1 MNQPVSISLF
11 NVFLMMIIIA
21 GSIGLSIAGMVI
33 LLRKRHSQAVKFDPM
48 HISELIKLIVSVAS
62 FVTVCITLILLV
74 YQNRTIVLQTRYSW
88 ESVESNVFG
97 IVTNQTLAEDQ
108 MFVNAPEL
116 RPYFYHGKLISDT
129 DPLAEKVKAAAE
141 YLLDYFDSQAT
152 QLSKYPN
159 LWRSEKDAWEANI
172 VDQFA
177 WSPVLCW
184 YLEENKTWWSDEL
197 YSLKGKGEEKRKKG
211 HTQQP
216 LFDTVKNRGEIQSNN
231 IQRRE

>member
-1 MNQPVSISLF
+1 
-11 NVFLMMIIIA
+11 
-21 GSIGLSIAGMVI
+21 
-33 LLRKRHSQAVKFDPM
+33 M

-74 YQNRTIVLQTRYSW
+74 YQNHTIVLQTRYSW
-88 ESVESNVFG
+88 QSVENNVFG

-108 MFVNAPEL
+108 LFVNAPEL
-116 RPYFYHGKLISDT
+116 RPYFYHGKLITPD

-152 QLSKYPN
+152 QLKKYPN

-172 VDQFA
+172 IDQFA

-184 YLEENKTWWSDEL
+184 YV
-197 YSLKGKGEEKRKKG
+197 GGE
-211 HTQQP
+211 
-216 LFDTVKNRGEIQSNN
+216 
-231 IQRRE
+231 

>member
-21 GSIGLSIAGMVI
+21 GSIGLSIGGMVI

-48 HISELIKLIVSVAS
+48 HISDLIKLIVSVAS
-62 FVTVCITLILLV
+62 FITVCITLILLV

-88 ESVESNVFG
+88 QSVESNVFG

-116 RPYFYHGKLISDT
+116 RPYFYHGKLITAS

-152 QLSKYPN
+152 QLKKYPN

-184 YLEENKTWWSDEL
+184 YLEVNKTWWSDEL
-197 YSLKGKGEEKRKKG
+197 YALMVKGEERRKKG
-211 HTQQP
+211 HKQQP
-216 LFDTVKNRGEIQSNN
+216 LFDAVNNRGEIQSNN
-231 IQRRE
+231 IQRR

>member
-1 MNQPVSISLF
+1 MNQPASMSLF
-11 NVFLMMIIIA
+11 NVFLIMIIIA

-48 HISELIKLIVSVAS
+48 HISDLIKLIVSVAS
-62 FVTVCITLILLV
+62 FITVCITLILLV
-74 YQNRTIVLQTRYSW
+74 YQNRTIVLQTRYSGQ
-88 ESVESNVFG
+88 SVESNVFG
-97 IVTNQTLAEDQ
+97 IVTNQSLAEDQ

-116 RPYFYHGKLISDT
+116 RPYFYHGKLITDT

-152 QLSKYPN
+152 QLAKYPN

-172 VDQFA
+172 IDQFA

-184 YLEENKTWWSDEL
+184 YLEVNKTWWSDEL
-197 YSLKGKGEEKRKKG
+197 YALKGKGEDKRIKG

-216 LFDTVKNRGEIQSNN
+216 YFNTGRDSAGTPSNAT
-231 IQRRE
+231 IRK

>member
-11 NVFLMMIIIA
+11 SVFLMIIIIA
-21 GSIGLSIAGMVI
+21 ASIGISIAVLVI
-33 LLRKRHSQAVKFDPM
+33 LLRKRHSQAVKFEPM

-74 YQNRTIVLQTRYSW
+74 YQTRTIVLQTRYSW
-88 ESVESNVFG
+88 QSVESNVFG

-108 MFVNAPEL
+108 MFLNAPEL
-116 RPYFYHGKLISDT
+116 RPYFYHGKLITKD
-129 DPLAEKVKAAAE
+129 DPLAEKVKAGAE

-152 QLSKYPN
+152 QLKKYPN

-172 VDQFA
+172 IDQFA

-184 YLEENKTWWSDEL
+184 YLEANKTWWSDEL
-197 YSLKGKGEEKRKKG
+197 FALKQKGEEQRQKG

-216 LFDTVKNRGEIQSNN
+216 LFDAARNSNGAVSKEAV
-231 IQRRE
+231 RK

>member
-1 MNQPVSISLF
+1 MDQPVTISLF

-21 GSIGLSIAGMVI
+21 GSIGLSIAVMVI

-48 HISELIKLIVSVAS
+48 HISDLIKLIVSVAS
-62 FVTVCITLILLV
+62 FITVCITLILLV

-88 ESVESNVFG
+88 QSVESNVFG

-108 MFVNAPEL
+108 LFVNAPEL
-116 RPYFYHGKLISDT
+116 RPYFYHGKLITET
-129 DPLAEKVKAAAE
+129 DPLAERVKAAAE

-152 QLSKYPN
+152 QLKKYPN

-172 VDQFA
+172 IDQFA

-184 YLEENKTWWSDEL
+184 YLEVNKTWWSDEL
-197 YSLKGKGEEKRKKG
+197 YALKGKGEKKR
-211 HTQQP
+211 QQGDQGQP
-216 LFDTVKNRGEIQSNN
+216 RFKTGKDSKE
-231 IQRRE
+231 

>member
-1 MNQPVSISLF
+1 
-11 NVFLMMIIIA
+11 MIIIA
-21 GSIGLSIAGMVI
+21 GSICLSIVVMVI
-33 LLRKRHSQAVKFDPM
+33 LLRKRRSQLVKFDPI

-62 FVTVCITLILLV
+62 FITVCITLILLV
-74 YQNRTIVLQTRYSW
+74 YQNQIIVLQTRYSW
-88 ESVESNVFG
+88 QSVESNVFG

-116 RPYFYHGKLISDT
+116 RPYFYHGKLITDT
-129 DPLAEKVKAAAE
+129 DPLSGKVKAAAE

-152 QLSKYPN
+152 QLKKYPN

-172 VDQFA
+172 IDQFA

-184 YLEENKTWWSDEL
+184 YLEVNKTWWSDEL
-197 YSLKGKGEEKRKKG
+197 FALMQKGEKKRQRG

-216 LFDTVKNRGEIQSNN
+216 LFDPAKNAKEKLSKDAGENDRGQ
-231 IQRRE
+231 

>member
-1 MNQPVSISLF
+1 MDQPVTISLF

-21 GSIGLSIAGMVI
+21 GSIGLSIAVMVI

-48 HISELIKLIVSVAS
+48 HISELIKLIVSLAS
-62 FVTVCITLILLV
+62 FITVCITLILLV

-88 ESVESNVFG
+88 QSVESNVFG

-108 MFVNAPEL
+108 LFVNAPEL
-116 RPYFYHGKLISDT
+116 RPYFYHGKLISET

-152 QLSKYPN
+152 QLKKYPN
-159 LWRSEKDAWEANI
+159 LWRSEKDSWEANI
-172 VDQFA
+172 IDQFA

-184 YLEENKTWWSDEL
+184 YLEVNKTWWSDEL
-197 YSLKGKGEEKRKKG
+197 YALKGEGEKKR
-211 HTQQP
+211 QQGY
-216 LFDTVKNRGEIQSNN
+216 KEQSYFKAGTKS
-231 IQRRE
+231 RE

>member
-1 MNQPVSISLF
+1 MNQPASISLF

-21 GSIGLSIAGMVI
+21 GCIGLSIAGMVI

-62 FVTVCITLILLV
+62 FITVCITLILLV
-74 YQNRTIVLQTRYSW
+74 YQNRTIVLQTRYSGQ
-88 ESVESNVFG
+88 SVESNVFG
-97 IVTNQTLAEDQ
+97 IVTNQSLAEDQ
-108 MFVNAPEL
+108 MFVNAPVL
-116 RPYFYHGKLISDT
+116 RPYFYHGKLITDT

-152 QLSKYPN
+152 QLAKYPN

-172 VDQFA
+172 IDQFA

-184 YLEENKTWWSDEL
+184 YLEVNKTWWSDEL
-197 YSLKGKGEEKRKKG
+197 YALKGKGEDKRIKG

-216 LFDTVKNRGEIQSNN
+216 YFNSGRDSAGTPSNA
-231 IQRRE
+231 IIRK

>member
-21 GSIGLSIAGMVI
+21 SSIGLSIAFMVI
-33 LLRKRHSQAVKFDPM
+33 LLRKRHSQAVRFDPM

-62 FVTVCITLILLV
+62 FITVCITLILLV
-74 YQNRTIVLQTRYSW
+74 YQNHTIVLQTRYSW
-88 ESVESNVFG
+88 QSVESNVFG

-116 RPYFYHGKLISDT
+116 RPYFYHGKLITDT

-152 QLSKYPN
+152 QLKKYPN
-159 LWRSEKDAWEANI
+159 LWRSEKDAWESNI
-172 VDQFA
+172 IDQFA

-184 YLEENKTWWSDEL
+184 YLEVNKAWWSDEL
-197 YSLKGKGEEKRKKG
+197 YALKGEGEKKRQKGYK
-211 HTQQP
+211 QQP
-216 LFDTVKNRGEIQSNN
+216 HFNADKDGTGTLSKDIIQK
-231 IQRRE
+231 

>member
-1 MNQPVSISLF
+1 MNQADTISLF
-11 NVFLMMIIIA
+11 NILLMMLIIA
-21 GSIGLSIAGMVI
+21 VSIGLSLAGMVI
-33 LLRKRHSQAVKFDPM
+33 FLRKRYSQIVRFDPM

-62 FVTVCITLILLV
+62 FITVCITLILLV

-88 ESVESNVFG
+88 QSVESNVFG

-108 MFVNAPEL
+108 MFLNAPEL
-116 RPYFYHGKLISDT
+116 RPYFYHGKLITET

-152 QLSKYPN
+152 QLKKYPN

-172 VDQFA
+172 IDQFA

-184 YLEENKTWWSDEL
+184 YLDTNKSWWSDEL
-197 YSLKGKGEEKRKKG
+197 YALKARGEQKREKGYR
-211 HTQQP
+211 QQP
-216 LFDTVKNRGEIQSNN
+216 YFSGGRDSQETLSKDTAPK
-231 IQRRE
+231 

>member
-1 MNQPVSISLF
+1 MNQPVPITNF
-11 NVFLMMIIIA
+11 NVFLMVVIIA
-21 GSIGLSIAGMVI
+21 VSIGIGIAILVI
-33 LLRKRHSQAVKFDPM
+33 FVRKRHSGAVKFDPM

-74 YQNRTIVLQTRYSW
+74 YQNQTIVLQTKFSW
-88 ESVESNVFG
+88 QSVESNVFG

-108 MFVNAPEL
+108 MFVNSPEL
-116 RPYFYHGKLISDT
+116 RPYFYHGKLITDT

-141 YLLDYFDSQAT
+141 YLLDYFDSQTT
-152 QLSKYPN
+152 QLKKFPN

-184 YLEENKTWWSDEL
+184 YLETNNTWWSDEL
-197 YSLKGKGEEKRKKG
+197 FDLKKKGEEKRKKG
-211 HTQQP
+211 YKQQP
-216 LFDTVKNRGEIQSNN
+216 SFDANKPSVQTQPKNTKQ
-231 IQRRE
+231 

>member
-1 MNQPVSISLF
+1 MNQPISLSLF

-21 GSIGLSIAGMVI
+21 GSIGLSIAVLVI
-33 LLRKRHSQAVKFDPM
+33 LLRRRHSEAVKFDPM

-62 FVTVCITLILLV
+62 FITVCITLILLV

-88 ESVESNVFG
+88 QSVESNVFG
-97 IVTNQTLAEDQ
+97 IVANQTLTEDQ

-116 RPYFYHGKLISDT
+116 RPYFYHGKLLTDH
-129 DPLAEKVKAAAE
+129 DPLSGKVKAAAE

-152 QLSKYPN
+152 QLKKYPN

-184 YLEENKTWWSDEL
+184 YLEVNKEWWSDEL
-197 YSLKGKGEEKRKKG
+197 LALKQKGEQKRQRG
-211 HTQQP
+211 HKQQP
-216 LFDTVKNRGEIQSNN
+216 QFDAATHSGGTVSNN
-231 IQRRE
+231 AVPK